1 MNCLNGAKY
10 LKQSIKSVIDQKYK
24 NWELI
29 FWDNNS
35 SDNSAEI
42 LFSFKDKRI
51 KYFRSNNFSK
61 LYRGRNLA
69 IKKAKGDYITF
80 LDTDDWWIKNKL
92 IKQVSLLEKNKNI
105 KIIYSNLYFFDQ
117 KKRKK
122 RLFMK
127 TKLDS
132 GKIAKK
138 LLKKYVVGILTV
150 LIDRKIFKNYKFNEH
165 YTIIG
170 DFDLFIRLSLKYHFY
185 AIQKPLAYYRVHD
198 SNYLENNTQEY
209 ISELKYWIKNNYY
222 QFKKKKIDLIYPRL
236 TLKKCQVKNF
246 VQNFF

>member
-1 MNCLNGAKY
+1 MNGAKY

-80 LDTDDWWIKNKL
+80 LDTD
-92 IKQVSLLEKNKNI
+92 
-105 KIIYSNLYFFDQ
+105 
-117 KKRKK
+117 
-122 RLFMK
+122 
-127 TKLDS
+127 
-132 GKIAKK
+132 
-138 LLKKYVVGILTV
+138 
-150 LIDRKIFKNYKFNEH
+150 IF
-165 YTIIG
+165 
-170 DFDLFIRLSLKYHFY
+170 
-185 AIQKPLAYYRVHD
+185 
-198 SNYLENNTQEY
+198 
-209 ISELKYWIKNNYY
+209 
-222 QFKKKKIDLIYPRL
+222 
-236 TLKKCQVKNF
+236 
-246 VQNFF
+246 